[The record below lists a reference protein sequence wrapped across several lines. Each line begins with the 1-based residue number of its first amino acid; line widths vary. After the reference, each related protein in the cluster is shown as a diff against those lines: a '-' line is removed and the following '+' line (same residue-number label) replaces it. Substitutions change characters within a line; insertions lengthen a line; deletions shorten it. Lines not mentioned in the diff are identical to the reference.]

1 MRRRTLLAKGLRL
14 LPPRFPRAIGLFE
27 LAAYPFTG
35 TIEWTRRHAL
45 LIEELERQ
53 RAGADL
59 LTVLDFGGA
68 GGSLARALRLYGRDQ
83 HYRLILADVDR
94 ATVERTRIDEL
105 VIEAIVL
112 DPLGSIPLGDAS
124 VDIAVS
130 SDVFEHIPL
139 ESRAG
144 WAAELLRVA
153 RLGQAHT
160 FPADSRDGRWASTEA
175 DRRLDAW
182 HQKRFGEPER
192 WTTEHLSN
200 PEPLVEDMVA
210 LFPHC
215 RVRGFANSE
224 VWVEMLRDQ
233 LAQVGTLGRLRF
245 GLHYAISLRAADR
258 HPPWKGCLLTSGR

>member
-1 MRRRTLLAKGLRL
+1 M
-14 LPPRFPRAIGLFE
+14 
-27 LAAYPFTG
+27 AAYPFLG

-53 RAGADL
+53 RAGAGV

-68 GGSLARALRLYGRDQ
+68 GGSLARALRLYGRHQ

-105 VIEAIVL
+105 VVQAIVL

-139 ESRAG
+139 ESRG
-144 WAAELLRVA
+144 RWAAELLRVA
-153 RLGQAHT
+153 RHGQAHT
-160 FPADSRDGRWASTEA
+160 FPADSRDGLWASTEA
-175 DRRLDAW
+175 DRGLDAW
-182 HQKRFGEPER
+182 HRKRFGKAER
-192 WTTEHLSN
+192 WTAEHLSN

-210 LFPHC
+210 LFPDC
-215 RVRGFANSE
+215 RVRGFANTE
-224 VWVEMLRDQ
+224 VWGEMLRHQ
-233 LAQVGTLGRLRF
+233 LGQVGLLGRVRF
-245 GLHYAISLRAADR
+245 GLRYAIALRVADR
-258 HPPWKGCLLTSGR
+258 RPPWKGCLLTSGH

>member
-1 MRRRTLLAKGLRL
+1 MRRRSSLTLGLRL
-14 LPPRFPRAIGLFE
+14 LRPRFPRSIGLFE
-27 LAAYPFTG
+27 MAVYPFIG

-53 RAGADL
+53 RAGADV

-68 GGSLARALRLYGRDQ
+68 GGSLARALRLYARHQ

-105 VIEAIVL
+105 VVQAIVL

-139 ESRAG
+139 ESRAR

-153 RLGQAHT
+153 RHGQAHT
-160 FPADSRDGRWASTEA
+160 FPADSRDGLWASTDA
-175 DRRLDAW
+175 DRGLDAW
-182 HQKRFGEPER
+182 HRKRFGEAER
-192 WTTEHLSN
+192 WTAEHLSN

-210 LFPHC
+210 LFPDC
-215 RVRGFANSE
+215 RVRGFANTE
-224 VWVEMLRDQ
+224 VWGEMLRHQ
-233 LAQVGTLGRLRF
+233 LGQVGLLGRVRF
-245 GLHYAISLRAADR
+245 GLRYAIALRVADR
-258 HPPWKGCLLTSGR
+258 RPPWKGCLLTSGH